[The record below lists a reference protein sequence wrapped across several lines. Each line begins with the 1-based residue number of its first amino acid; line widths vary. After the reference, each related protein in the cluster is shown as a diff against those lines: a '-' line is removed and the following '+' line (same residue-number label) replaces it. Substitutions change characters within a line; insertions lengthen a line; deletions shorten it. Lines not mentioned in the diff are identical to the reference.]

1 LEAISS
7 AARSRSANLNCV
19 YLSAEQFT
27 TFYVGAARGGGM
39 PSFRRKYRGVDLLL
53 IDDIQFLAGKKG
65 TLVELLHTIDTA
77 LREGRQLVFGADRAP
92 AELSGLGMD
101 LSTRLAGGM
110 VCQLDLPDQ
119 ETRFALAR
127 EFGHRLG
134 IEITEEVAD
143 FIATKM
149 SAGAREIGGAV
160 KRLYVASR
168 MLETSI
174 DRRFAE
180 EHLADLLGHAGRA
193 VRLADIERAICQ
205 VFELPKE
212 SLKSQRRA
220 RQVSTPRTLA
230 MWLARKYT
238 RAGLTEIGEYFGRR
252 SHSTV
257 ISAQK
262 RVADWIDEKSEID
275 LSNTRCKV
283 DEALRR
289 VEAQLR
295 TA

>member
-1 LEAISS
+1 
-7 AARSRSANLNCV
+7 
-19 YLSAEQFT
+19 
-27 TFYVGAARGGGM
+27 
-39 PSFRRKYRGVDLLL
+39 
-53 IDDIQFLAGKKG
+53 
-65 TLVELLHTIDTA
+65 
-77 LREGRQLVFGADRAP
+77 
-92 AELSGLGMD
+92 
-101 LSTRLAGGM
+101 
-110 VCQLDLPDQ
+110 
-119 ETRFALAR
+119 
-127 EFGHRLG
+127 
-134 IEITEEVAD
+134 
-143 FIATKM
+143 
-149 SAGAREIGGAV
+149 
-160 KRLYVASR
+160 
-168 MLETSI
+168 MLETTV
-174 DRRFAE
+174 DRAFAE
-180 EHLADLLGHAGRA
+180 EHLADLLGHAGRE

-230 MWLARKYT
+230 MWLAQECT

-289 VEAQLR
+289 RSTTPNGLMADGSPRPPR
-295 TA
+295 TIDFS